1 MLTKMNCLIKQ
12 KKGGQKMQ
20 IEKNTQQTFE
30 YPFRDASACKNPEKM
45 GSISIKDNTDTDLNN
60 ECFSA
65 RNGGG

>member
-1 MLTKMNCLIKQ
+1 
-12 KKGGQKMQ
+12 MQ